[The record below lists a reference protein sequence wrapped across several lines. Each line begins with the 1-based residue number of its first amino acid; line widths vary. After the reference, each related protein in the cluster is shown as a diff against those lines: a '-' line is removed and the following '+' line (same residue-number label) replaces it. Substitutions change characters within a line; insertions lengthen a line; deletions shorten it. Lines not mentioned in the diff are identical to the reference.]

1 MHVDDMTLGKHY
13 RDKVSGWEGTA
24 TARYEYMN
32 GCVRI
37 ELSACDKDGKP
48 EGFVF
53 DIQQIEEVEAAAV
66 DVSSAQTGGPRSNR
80 PVPR

>member
-1 MHVDDMTLGKHY
+1 MNVILGERY
-13 RDKVSGWEGTA
+13 RDVVSGWEGVA

-37 ELSACDKDGKP
+37 EISGADKDGKP

-53 DIQQIEEVEAAAV
+53 DIQQIEAVEAPAV
-66 DVSSAQTGGPRSNR
+66 PATPVATVGGPRSHR
-80 PVPR
+80 PVSR